1 MSQVVSGS
9 KLGALT
15 RWRPGQSVHALPQSH
30 NVDLLCDCQG
40 IIHFNAKIPNGAFDL
55 FVTKTQLYRSQIAR
69 ASIDQRRLGS
79 AKRMSAKDVWI

>member
-9 KLGALT
+9 KLGAPT
-15 RWRPGQSVHALPQSH
+15 RWRPGERSCSAAISH
-30 NVDLLCDCQG
+30 VDLLCDCQG

-55 FVTKTQLYRSQIAR
+55 FVTKKQLYRSQIAR